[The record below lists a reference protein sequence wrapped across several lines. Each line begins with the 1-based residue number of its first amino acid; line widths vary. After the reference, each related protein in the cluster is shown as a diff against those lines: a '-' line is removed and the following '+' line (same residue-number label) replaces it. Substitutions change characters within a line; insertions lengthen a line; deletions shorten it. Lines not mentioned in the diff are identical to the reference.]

1 MVSSPL
7 AVAEDALTPSS
18 PHTFSLFSLPTGA
31 PGAHPPAPASCPLP
45 AHRCPY
51 RLVALGWDS
60 CCRMRLN
67 CLFIILRVRR
77 RPGEPFF
84 FFPHSAVPAQHPW
97 LTLGMGHPRPP
108 GLPGATAPRA
118 VAQAPL
124 SLLAPSSFP
133 RSPFRSLLVP
143 SLGPPWGCPA
153 CFLFPSRGLL
163 FSLAP
168 SLLLSFLPPPPPPP
182 PAAPRCGS
190 GESSSELLL
199 RSVFLSPPHKYK

>member
-45 AHRCPY
+45 APRCPY

-84 FFPHSAVPAQHPW
+84 FFSPLGCPCSAPLAHAWHGTPAAPW
-97 LTLGMGHPRPP
+97 
-108 GLPGATAPRA
+108 APRSHHTSCCCPSPSLPPRSFLLPSF
-118 VAQAPL
+118 PL
-124 SLLAPSSFP
+124 SLFARPLP
-133 RSPFRSLLVP
+133 RP
-143 SLGPPWGCPA
+143 SLGMPCLLSLPLPRAPFLSRSLSFAQLPPSSSSSSSG
-153 CFLFPSRGLL
+153 R
-163 FSLAP
+163 P
-168 SLLLSFLPPPPPPP
+168 SL
-182 PAAPRCGS
+182 RI
-190 GESSSELLL
+190 
-199 RSVFLSPPHKYK
+199 R